1 MNDTIYVGEHL
12 WIGQAGHFFIVL
24 SFVTAL
30 LSSISYFIDVQKKS
44 NDTGWAL
51 LGRNAFYVHGFSL
64 IAFMSLI
71 FYAMYNQYYEYSYVF
86 DHVSPDLP
94 LKYILSAFWEGQEG
108 SFMLWMF
115 WHVVLGILLIRS
127 AGKFESATVFVI
139 ALADVILMSMI
150 LGIHIP
156 WGDDAFRIG
165 SNPTTLLRQINDAPI
180 FANADYLTLIKGRGM
195 NPLLQNYW
203 MTIHPPTL
211 FLGFASTI
219 VPFAY
224 AFAGLWKNEHQ
235 EWLHKALP
243 WSLFSGAI
251 LGTGI
256 LMGSLWAY
264 VALSF
269 GGYWAWDPV
278 ENASL
283 VPWITLVAGIHVHLI
298 SRNTGY
304 AKRSVYF
311 FYLISFV
318 LILYST
324 FLTRSGI
331 LGDTSA
337 HAFTEMGL
345 EWQLIILVLTFLLLG
360 AGLFAYRYNS
370 IDQPKTE
377 EALASREFWMFIGS
391 LVLLFSSVLITSSTS
406 LPVFNKIMTY
416 YNPAYEGRVIKDV
429 IGHYNKYQL
438 WIAVFVA
445 ALSGISIFLRYSG
458 TNWNFQKKKFAVRIM
473 IALCMAAVL
482 TYLTSFWLQF
492 YSWQYIVMS
501 FAGFFGIVTQIDY
514 VINTA
519 KGNLKL
525 VWSATAHLGFG
536 IMMLGMLASG
546 LNQKAISTNPFVF
559 KNMFSEEDVKKY
571 VQLIKNKPLL
581 SEGYLITYKSDTL
594 IGRER
599 RYDINF
605 KKLDAQNQIVED
617 MTLHPNA
624 VYSNDFSKV
633 AAFNPDTKHYLTK
646 DIFSCVVSLPPA
658 LSNVEEAQKIEDSLK
673 FQTYLLPLNDT
684 IHAGNFIIRCDSVT
698 YQPTHP
704 EYIKHSHDAGLS
716 AHLSVTDAESDTVY
730 RVETSLGMEGALLYN
745 YPVAIEEA
753 GIRMKLS
760 ESVAEDF
767 ITPDEGLEYK
777 DFTIKPGAKV
787 QIDGYD
793 ILLTGFDK
801 NPQNPNYSREDKD
814 IALAANMEIIHKNQK
829 ENVAP
834 IYIIRDKQPMSIKSF
849 APKSGFHIRFSN
861 IDPAS
866 ETFTFRIARD
876 KRMLKNLSLSMAT
889 DVPRTDYLILQAT
902 VFPGIN
908 LFWGGSILM
917 MLGLFMAGWQR
928 YTSLRK

>member
-1 MNDTIYVGEHL
+1 
-12 WIGQAGHFFIVL
+12 
-24 SFVTAL
+24 
-30 LSSISYFIDVQKKS
+30 
-44 NDTGWAL
+44 
-51 LGRNAFYVHGFSL
+51 
-64 IAFMSLI
+64 
-71 FYAMYNQYYEYSYVF
+71 
-86 DHVSPDLP
+86 
-94 LKYILSAFWEGQEG
+94 
-108 SFMLWMF
+108 MLWMF

-370 IDQPKTE
+370 IDQ
-377 EALASREFWMFIGS
+377 G
-391 LVLLFSSVLITSSTS
+391 LL
-406 LPVFNKIMTY
+406 
-416 YNPAYEGRVIKDV
+416 
-429 IGHYNKYQL
+429 
-438 WIAVFVA
+438 
-445 ALSGISIFLRYSG
+445 
-458 TNWNFQKKKFAVRIM
+458 
-473 IALCMAAVL
+473 
-482 TYLTSFWLQF
+482 
-492 YSWQYIVMS
+492 
-501 FAGFFGIVTQIDY
+501 
-514 VINTA
+514 
-519 KGNLKL
+519 
-525 VWSATAHLGFG
+525 
-536 IMMLGMLASG
+536 
-546 LNQKAISTNPFVF
+546 
-559 KNMFSEEDVKKY
+559 
-571 VQLIKNKPLL
+571 
-581 SEGYLITYKSDTL
+581 
-594 IGRER
+594 
-599 RYDINF
+599 
-605 KKLDAQNQIVED
+605 
-617 MTLHPNA
+617 
-624 VYSNDFSKV
+624 
-633 AAFNPDTKHYLTK
+633 
-646 DIFSCVVSLPPA
+646 
-658 LSNVEEAQKIEDSLK
+658 
-673 FQTYLLPLNDT
+673 
-684 IHAGNFIIRCDSVT
+684 
-698 YQPTHP
+698 
-704 EYIKHSHDAGLS
+704 
-716 AHLSVTDAESDTVY
+716 
-730 RVETSLGMEGALLYN
+730 
-745 YPVAIEEA
+745 
-753 GIRMKLS
+753 
-760 ESVAEDF
+760 
-767 ITPDEGLEYK
+767 
-777 DFTIKPGAKV
+777 
-787 QIDGYD
+787 
-793 ILLTGFDK
+793 
-801 NPQNPNYSREDKD
+801 
-814 IALAANMEIIHKNQK
+814 
-829 ENVAP
+829 
-834 IYIIRDKQPMSIKSF
+834 
-849 APKSGFHIRFSN
+849 
-861 IDPAS
+861 
-866 ETFTFRIARD
+866 
-876 KRMLKNLSLSMAT
+876 
-889 DVPRTDYLILQAT
+889 
-902 VFPGIN
+902 
-908 LFWGGSILM
+908 
-917 MLGLFMAGWQR
+917 
-928 YTSLRK
+928 